1 MSSLLYQLEALLDC
15 SQITVVAT
23 GHVAPVMAWE
33 DTPNGRRMGTTPE
46 LDPESQAP
54 FQVADLLMPFGRD
67 GKPELF
73 GVRFASH
80 EVPKLD
86 PYTPAEVVGLRVRV
100 KRPKEGRGVEVA
112 FSADMVRPATG
123 PQRQPRRP
131 AEGEAA

>member
-1 MSSLLYQLEALLDC
+1 MSSLLYMLEALLDC
-15 SQITVVAT
+15 SQITVVST

-33 DTPNGRRMGTTPE
+33 DTPNGRRMGSTPE
-46 LDPESQAP
+46 LDPESLAP
-54 FQVADLLMPFGRD
+54 LQVADLLLPFGRD

-86 PYTPAEVVGLRVRV
+86 PYMPAEVVGLRVRV
-100 KRPKEGRGVEVA
+100 KRPKEGKGIEVA
-112 FSADMVRPATG
+112 FTADMVRPAGG
-123 PQRQPRRP
+123 PQRQTRRP